1 MTTSASDQKEKDNP
15 TLPHLVVISPEPSEK
30 ETQISLSLLI
40 FKIAEKIFKTLEMAL
55 KLAWAPLGTP
65 LVLGTP
71 SLRCIGL
78 GLGF

>member
-15 TLPHLVVISPEPSEK
+15 TLPHSVVISPEPSEK

-55 KLAWAPLGTP
+55 KLA
-65 LVLGTP
+65 
-71 SLRCIGL
+71 
-78 GLGF
+78 